1 MSDSLRPHELHNARL
16 LCLSPSPGVSS
27 NLCPL
32 SQWHHPTISSSVP
45 SSPPAFNLSQHQG
58 LFQRVSSSHSA
69 TVLPMNIQGWFPLEL
84 IDWFDLLV
92 VQGTLK
98 SSPEQYFKSLN
109 LQHLAFFKVQLTSP
123 HGNQFHHFMANRRGK
138 SGSSGVTQT
147 ALNYPSNDTQQHRQT
162 IANQRNSAEPW
173 RPGFLLDHVG

>member
-1 MSDSLRPHELHNARL
+1 MSDSLWPHELHNARL

-45 SSPPAFNLSQHQG
+45 SSPPAFNLSQHQS

-109 LQHLAFFKVQLTSP
+109 LQHLAFFKVQLSHPHMATSSITSWQIE
-123 HGNQFHHFMANRRGK
+123 GEKVEAV
-138 SGSSGVTQT
+138 GSRK
-147 ALNYPSNDTQQHRQT
+147 QHLT
-162 IANQRNSAEPW
+162 IPAMIRNSTDKLLPTREIQLSLGVQ
-173 RPGFLLDHVG
+173 GFYWIT